1 MMIGD
6 KFCSICGGSAAAVD
20 VWCCGKLVLNNFC
33 STQCGQPAAAGTAI
47 TVKEEAAVIKME
59 HKADKEEVIYTF
71 GHNRTVSG
79 SKTGILKGSG
89 SEIYISD

>member
-33 STQCGQPAAAGTAI
+33 AQCGQPAAAGTAI